1 MTSYAPL
8 AQHTP
13 QTVTLPITQKL
24 DWARQA
30 SAKWAVKA
38 WRVFC
43 HWSTTGKRL
52 TVSTEQCSGSSGG
65 KKALWLGSKDRSL
78 CQHSCP
84 AGVSF
89 RAVPNVKAMTNLS
102 LRQPGTQGHKGV
114 NPACRGEGLSSVLT
128 ELNTSWYVLID
139 LHVLKWFNWLVYL
152 DRKLTSSLYLWVS
165 FAITLWFLEGFPTAH
180 SLYLSH
186 TELVVY
192 PYMDVYTYYPTM
204 EKVRQN
210 SNPLKFWSM

>member
-89 RAVPNVKAMTNLS
+89 RAAPNVKATTDLS
-102 LRQPGTQGHKGV
+102 LQQPGTQGHKGV
-114 NPACRGEGLSSVLT
+114 NPACRGEGLSSAPGELYTSWSVLT
-128 ELNTSWYVLID
+128 D

-152 DRKLTSSLYLWVS
+152 DRKLTEYFDVFIIFVGQFRNYTVIFGRIPNSTFIVSLPYKVLLVYSALVWMS
-165 FAITLWFLEGFPTAH
+165 AHAI
-180 SLYLSH
+180 
-186 TELVVY
+186 
-192 PYMDVYTYYPTM
+192 
-204 EKVRQN
+204 
-210 SNPLKFWSM
+210 